1 MFSATKREYFLLHF
15 RIEEAKRAIK
25 RSAPPSSTDND
36 RYGDIERKRSA
47 NDRRFE
53 PPPPPRFDTAIRSST
68 YDRPPEKKRIDD
80 YPSGSSKRNDD
91 YKTSTRGNGTSSM
104 GTSADVSSFKRPL
117 NDYPKR
123 GSDLELPSRSSGS
136 NSGYDQRGAPS
147 LSSTKDHRFNDSLDS
162 RSSGS
167 NFGRSRVDE
176 RDLRFVCLHENC
188 KNNFKKCHVVVSC
201 HTYRSTSNHLPR
213 ISWLKHDV

>member
-1 MFSATKREYFLLHF
+1 MFSATKRKFYSLCF

-25 RSAPPSSTDND
+25 RSAPTSSTDND
-36 RYGDIERKRSA
+36 RYSEIDRKRTAS
-47 NDRRFE
+47 DRRFE
-53 PPPPPRFDTAIRSST
+53 PPPPPRFDTAIRSSA

-104 GTSADVSSFKRPL
+104 GSGADVPSFKRPL

-136 NSGYDQRGAPS
+136 NSYDQRGAPS

-162 RSSGS
+162 RTSAG

-176 RDLRFVCLHENC
+176 RDLRCV
-188 KNNFKKCHVVVSC
+188 
-201 HTYRSTSNHLPR
+201 
-213 ISWLKHDV
+213 